1 MFLNNMAPCFT
12 KKNLF
17 IWATTEKNTFV
28 KCCFNSKTYFLILP
42 IYAYSVVGFSASSLT
57 FLTGKSVFL
66 DFPVAFVLG
75 VARTFAETALTFIAY
90 FIIGRTRKT
99 GYNLNGGATWHSGA
113 RLLEFA
119 SKNLCHFL
127 LFIFVTILGYKVTGC
142 CL

>member
-1 MFLNNMAPCFT
+1 MLNFVIVKKSHNCFVVSDG
-12 KKNLF
+12 L
-17 IWATTEKNTFV
+17 
-28 KCCFNSKTYFLILP
+28 
-42 IYAYSVVGFSASSLT
+42 AYSVVGFSASSLT

-75 VARTFAETALTFIAY
+75 VARTFAETALTFIGY

-99 GYNLNGGATWHSGA
+99 GCNLNGGATWHSGA

-127 LFIFVTILGYKVTGC
+127 LFIFVTILGCKYTGC